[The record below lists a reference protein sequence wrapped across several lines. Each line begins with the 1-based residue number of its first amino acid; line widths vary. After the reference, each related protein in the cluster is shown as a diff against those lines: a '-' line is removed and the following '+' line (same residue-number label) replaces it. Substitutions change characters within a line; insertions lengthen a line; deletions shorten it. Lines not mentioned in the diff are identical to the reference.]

1 MAIARAERRTQL
13 PVRLLGAAG
22 FVPVWLMATA
32 LVVLSFV
39 IAPNTVTATSFSQIW
54 PFTSF
59 LAIAALGQM
68 LVVMTGG
75 IDLSIPSVMSM
86 VGTVM
91 LGVSGGDDGSLL
103 VAVGV
108 CLIWSTVVGLTNGVL
123 VGYAGLN
130 PLIVTLAV
138 GQITIGVTAN
148 YRQSLANESGVP
160 PALAQWASNRF
171 LGASWVLW
179 CGLVVTAA
187 VAVVLSRAAAG
198 RRFQAVGA
206 NRQAAWIS
214 GIDVRR
220 YTVAAYIVAAVLYG
234 CAGILLAAFIR
245 TPTLGVGDPYLLGPI
260 ACVVIAG
267 ASLSGGLASAL
278 STWVAAFALTFLAT
292 MLRVLGLPS
301 ALQFVVFGVAIA
313 AGMVIS
319 GDRIVG
325 LVGRMT
331 RAGRVA
337 ATDRTGNALG

>member
-1 MAIARAERRTQL
+1 VAVATHLRRRLAWLPGRA
-13 PVRLLGAAG
+13 LGLSG
-22 FVPVWLMATA
+22 FLPVWLMAGA
-32 LVVLSFV
+32 LVALALV
-39 IAPNTVTATSFSQIW
+39 IAPNTVSATSFSQIW

-59 LAIAALGQM
+59 LAVAALGQM

-91 LGVSGGDDGSLL
+91 LGVSSGQDRSL
-103 VAVGV
+103 VTAIVV
-108 CLIWSTVVGLTNGVL
+108 CLLWSAVIGLTNGLL
-123 VGYAGLN
+123 VGYGGLN

-138 GQITIGVTAN
+138 GQIVIGVTAN

-160 PALAQWASNRF
+160 PALARWASDRF

-179 CGLVVTAA
+179 SSVALTCVVALVLARSSV
-187 VAVVLSRAAAG
+187 G

-206 NRQAAWIS
+206 NRDAARIA

-220 YTVAAYIVAAVLYG
+220 YTVSAYLVAGVLYG

-260 ACVVIAG
+260 AAVVIAG

-301 ALQFVVFGVAIA
+301 ALQFVVFGTAIA
-313 AGMVIS
+313 AGMIVS

-325 LVGRMT
+325 L
-331 RAGRVA
+331 AGRLVRA
-337 ATDRTGNALG
+337 NRPQEPAPT